1 MSDIILRFARR
12 LKLVPT
18 LAEARFSSTFPMLLV
33 SSAVINLL
41 ALTLPVLMLI
51 LMDRI
56 IPNKSMDTLVLIVG
70 GALIA
75 VGLEI
80 VLRIVRS
87 QISAWSA
94 AKFEHATSEAVAERL
109 LMLPMTEFERTG
121 NGRYLD
127 YFKNVAALRQH
138 FSGQS
143 FMQWID
149 LPFSILY
156 LLIILVVSWPIA
168 LLMALGYGA
177 FAYHS
182 LQSAKVQQGPFEERV
197 QADQRRSNF
206 LIETLS
212 NIHTLKA
219 MAMEALMMRRY
230 DRLQEASATAISRL
244 SYVIDEQAAR
254 ANLFG
259 PLISAVV
266 AAVAAIFVVNGDMTS
281 GEMTV
286 CIFLSLRS
294 LGPLQR
300 IGPLWARHHSDEL
313 LAEDL
318 GSLLVRDGLP
328 VSSKDISPDILEG
341 LALRFENVDFAY
353 PDASR
358 PILEKASFSVT
369 PGQTV
374 FIKGT
379 NGSGR
384 STLLGLMAGFYTP
397 DVGSITIFGDEA
409 RTIDRSRLS
418 QLVGYL
424 PQRAVMYD
432 GTLLQNATMFRDEIA
447 DDAIA
452 MARQLGYED
461 FILALPQGWETRVGD
476 SAAESLPPGLRQRI
490 GIIRGL
496 APNPDILLFD
506 DATASMDNEGE
517 AKMLAYLN
525 AVKGKKTVILVTNRP
540 SIQRISDVTLDALH
554 NSQEDLSPSSVVT
567 PTAALQAEV
576 ERKLENLSG
585 KDLLVGDAFWTRL
598 DQAVSAAFRTQND
611 LSVLVAPL
619 LQRLGWRGPV
629 REVIEALPYFANEL
643 DITGLNNAMTKLGFA
658 VSETSGPLGSIDQR
672 AYPCLILPQ
681 GVQAQLLLDVRPG
694 GFQLQAALGQAPESS
709 GYLGEGRAFFYTRT
723 SAADVTQEKWTRA
736 TIVRLRPVIIRAA
749 LLSFLI
755 GALSLASSLFTMA
768 VYNVILP
775 SGSLATLG
783 YLFAG
788 MLLALVFVMILQR
801 HRAEMLSFIAG
812 RVEYL
817 FGTAAMDRILQLSPS
832 YTERSA
838 VGAQI
843 ARLGSFEAIRDI
855 FTSPIGSSLL
865 ELPATLLIAIVLCII
880 NPVALP
886 IILVVLGVYL
896 LSYFFLQP
904 VTRERVAVL
913 GRIST
918 LRNEFLVEMV
928 TKMRGIRESRAEQAW
943 LARYRLL
950 SADSAVAAFRLE
962 QTAGLLSNLAYA
974 IMMVAGLLLI
984 AFTAPLAFESK
995 ISAGALIASLLLVW
1009 RVLGPLQVMFTNLS
1023 RIERVRSA
1031 AQQFDTLMLLKGER
1045 LAPEAR
1051 AGGRSLQGKIEFSRV
1066 SFRYSMQADP
1076 ALIGVSVDIEPG
1088 GSIAVTGQ
1096 NGGGKSTFLK
1106 LLLGMYVPQAGTIRI
1121 DGVDIRQIDPVNLR
1135 RLVGYVP
1142 QDLQFFRA
1150 TIAQN
1155 LRFAQPDATDD
1166 ELKDALELAGA
1177 WNQVSQLPRGLDY
1190 RIGDGASEQIPAS
1203 LRQKMALAR
1212 AYLTRAPILLFDEPG
1227 AGLDGE
1233 SDACFTATLQ
1243 ALKGKRTV
1251 IFISHRPSH
1260 MKIADT
1266 VLLFQGGYLQGAAS
1280 PEELFRT
1287 AA

>member
-12 LKLVPT
+12 LRLVPE
-18 LAEARFSSTFPMLLV
+18 LAEARFSASFPMLLA

-41 ALTLPVLMLI
+41 ALALPIVMLI

-56 IPNKSMDTLVLIVG
+56 IPNKSMDTLALMIG

-75 VGLEI
+75 VGVEI
-80 VLRIVRS
+80 ILRIVRS

-94 AKFEHATSEAVAERL
+94 AKFEHATSESVAERL

-127 YFKNVAALRQH
+127 YFKNVSALRQH

-168 LLMALGYGA
+168 LLMALGYGL
-177 FAYHS
+177 FGYHS
-182 LQSAKVQQGPFEERV
+182 LRSAKLQQAPYDERV

-244 SYVIDEQAAR
+244 SYVIDEQSAR

-259 PLISAVV
+259 PLMSAIV
-266 AAVAAIFVVNGDMTS
+266 AAVAAIFVINGDMTS
-281 GEMTV
+281 GEMSV

-300 IGPLWARHHSDEL
+300 IGPLWARHQSDEL
-313 LAEDL
+313 LAQDL
-318 GSLLVRDGLP
+318 GSLLARDGLP
-328 VSSKDISPDILEG
+328 VSPKATAPGARDG
-341 LALRFENVDFAY
+341 LAIRFENVDFAY
-353 PDASR
+353 PAAKQSLLDKVNFEIS
-358 PILEKASFSVT
+358 

-397 DVGSITIFGDEA
+397 DVGKITIFGDDV
-409 RTIDRSRLS
+409 RSMDRSNLS
-418 QLVGYL
+418 RLVGYL

-447 DDAIA
+447 DEAIA
-452 MARQLGYED
+452 TARQLGYED

-517 AKMLAYLN
+517 AKMLAYLD

-540 SIQRISDVTLDALH
+540 SIQRISDITLDVLK
-554 NSQEDLSPSSVVT
+554 NSEAELSVPSLMT
-567 PTAALQAEV
+567 PSASLQAEV

-585 KDLLVGDAFWTRL
+585 KDLLVGEAFWNRL
-598 DQAVSAAFRTQND
+598 DQAVASAFKTPND
-611 LSVLVAPL
+611 LSALVAPL

-643 DITGLNNAMTKLGFA
+643 DITGLNNAMTKLGYS
-658 VSETSGPLGSIDQR
+658 VSETSGALASIDQR
-672 AYPCLILPQ
+672 AYPCLILPHNDH
-681 GVQAQLLLDVRPG
+681 AQLLLDVRPG
-694 GFQLQAALGQAPESS
+694 GYQLQAALGQGPASS
-709 GYLGEGRAFFYTRT
+709 GELGEGRAFFYTR
-723 SAADVTQEKWTRA
+723 ALENDIPQEKWTLA
-736 TIVRLRPVIIRAA
+736 TIIRMRPVIIQAA

-768 VYNVILP
+768 VYNIILP
-775 SGSLATLG
+775 SGSLTTLG
-783 YLFAG
+783 YLFSG
-788 MLLALVFVMILQR
+788 MLIALALVIVLQR

-865 ELPATLLIAIVLCII
+865 ELPATLLVAIVLCII

-886 IILVVLGVYL
+886 IILVVMGVYL

-904 VTRERVAVL
+904 VTKERVAAL

-943 LARYRLL
+943 LARYRLI
-950 SADSAVAAFRLE
+950 SADSAVAAFRVE

-974 IMMVAGLLLI
+974 VMMVAGLLLI
-984 AFTAPLAFESK
+984 AFTVPLAFESK
-995 ISAGALIASLLLVW
+995 IGAGSLIASLLLVW
-1009 RVLGPLQVMFTNLS
+1009 RVLGPMQVVFTNLS

-1051 AGGRSLQGKIEFSRV
+1051 AGARSLQGKIEFSRV

-1076 ALIGVSVDIEPG
+1076 ALIGVSVNVEPG
-1088 GSIAVTGQ
+1088 GSVAITGQ

-1106 LLLGMYVPQAGTIRI
+1106 LLLGMYAPQAGTIRI

-1142 QDLQFFRA
+1142 QDMQFFRA

-1177 WNQVSQLPRGLDY
+1177 WTQISQLPRGLDY

-1233 SDACFTATLQ
+1233 SDACFAATLQ

-1266 VLLFQGGYLQGAAS
+1266 VLLFQGGYLMGAAN
-1280 PEELFRT
+1280 PDELFRT